1 MGFKDW
7 IIHLFGGGKTR
18 KVGMDEVMMDSN
30 VQDAIYEVYLRE
42 LAFWTCV
49 NKVAGAIV
57 KCEFQTY
64 RNNKEIRE
72 NEYYLWNYEPNPN
85 QNAASM
91 IFKLIG
97 NLYRKNE
104 ALIVGVG
111 RYIYVADDYKK
122 EVYALKEYKFSNVVI
137 DDYTLSETFTMSDV
151 LFFELNSTDM
161 RKLINGMYDA
171 YSKLLTHAQNAYRR
185 SRGRKGILNISAVAE
200 QNEAFDQEFD
210 DLMTKHFKNFFEKEN
225 AVLPLFDGY
234 SYTDISQNVKTYSS
248 ESTRDIKA
256 LADDIYDFTA
266 RAFSFPPSLAKGDVQ
281 DTGKAVDELLT
292 FAIDPLV
299 EVLQT
304 EINRKRYGFSGLKS
318 GSYIKINTLAV
329 KHIDI
334 FDIATPIDKLISSG
348 AFTINDILKVLK
360 MQPINESWADQHFIT
375 KNYATI
381 QDLLANLEGGGNDEK
396 KQNKLENR
404 AGTGG

>member
-49 NKVAGAIV
+49 NKVAGAVV

-91 IFKLIG
+91 LFKLIG

-111 RYIYVADDYKK
+111 RHIYVADDYNK
-122 EVYALKEYKFSNVVI
+122 EVYALKEYKFTNVVI
-137 DDYTLSETFTMSDV
+137 DGYTLSETFTMSDV

-304 EINRKRYGFSGLKS
+304 EINRKRYGFRGLKS

-360 MQPINESWADQHFIT
+360 MPPINEPWADQHFIT

-396 KQNKLENR
+396 QQNKLENR

>member
-1 MGFKDW
+1 MFSLKNW
-7 IIHLFGGGKTR
+7 IIQLLGGGESK
-18 KVGMDEVMMDSN
+18 KVGMDEILADRN
-30 VQDAIYEVYLRE
+30 VQDSIYEIYLRE

-49 NKVAGAIV
+49 NKIAGAIV

-64 RNNKEIRE
+64 MNHKELKGD
-72 NEYYLWNYEPNPN
+72 EYYLWNYEPNPN

-91 IFKLIG
+91 VFKLIG
-97 NLYRKNE
+97 TLYKKNE
-104 ALIVGVG
+104 ALIVEVG
-111 RYIYVADDYKK
+111 RNIYVADSYQKD
-122 EVYALKEYKFSNVVI
+122 VYALKEYTFSSVEI
-137 DDYTLSETFTMSDV
+137 DGYTLSDTFYMSDV
-151 LFFELNSTDM
+151 LYFQLNSTDM
-161 RKLINGMYDA
+161 RKLVNGMYEA

-185 SRGRKGILNISAVAE
+185 SRGRKGILNISAMAE
-200 QNEAFDQEFD
+200 QSEAFDQEFD
-210 DLMTKHFKNFFEKEN
+210 ELMTKHFKNFFEKEN

-234 SYTDISQNVKTYSS
+234 TYTDISQNVKTYSS

-266 RAFSFPPSLAKGDVQ
+266 RAFAFPPSLAKGDVQ

-292 FAIDPLV
+292 FVVDPLV
-299 EVLQT
+299 EILQT
-304 EINRKRYGFSGLKS
+304 EINRKRYGLKGLKN
-318 GSYIKINTLAV
+318 GNYIKINTLAV

-360 MQPINESWADQHFIT
+360 MPPICEEWANQHFIT

-381 QDLLANLEGGGNDEK
+381 QDLLAGLGGGGNDEK
-396 KQNKLENR
+396 QNKLENG
-404 AGTGG
+404 AGAGG

>member
-360 MQPINESWADQHFIT
+360 MPPINEPWADQHFIT

-396 KQNKLENR
+396 QQNKLENR

>member
-299 EVLQT
+299 KVLQT

-329 KHIDI
+329 KHMDI

-360 MQPINESWADQHFIT
+360 MPPINEPWADQHFIT

-396 KQNKLENR
+396 QQNKLENR